1 MLLLSGLLLRFAGGR
16 GELVRLALLWLL
28 AFLAGLTGWIS
39 LRRLL
44 GSIGHRFSVNGA
56 FRDLFLFLLS
66 LELLLLLLLLLHLL
80 LHLLLLALLDAL
92 HLHLAELH
100 DSLLGLVL
108 LLCQVLK
115 LHLHLFA
122 VAFELQFL
130 VVGIACL
137 HQLVILVGLGGVT
150 DARLGPRV

>member
-28 AFLAGLTGWIS
+28 AFLAGLTGWVR

-80 LHLLLLALLDAL
+80 LHQLLLALLDAL

-115 LHLHLFA
+115 LHLHLVA
-122 VAFELQFL
+122 VAFKLQFL

-150 DARLGPRV
+150 DARLSPRV

>member
-28 AFLAGLTGWIS
+28 AFLAGLTGWVS

-66 LELLLLLLLLLHLL
+66 LELLLLLLLHLL
-80 LHLLLLALLDAL
+80 LHQLLLALLDAL

-115 LHLHLFA
+115 LHLHLVA
-122 VAFELQFL
+122 VAFKLHFL

-150 DARLGPRV
+150 DARLSPRV